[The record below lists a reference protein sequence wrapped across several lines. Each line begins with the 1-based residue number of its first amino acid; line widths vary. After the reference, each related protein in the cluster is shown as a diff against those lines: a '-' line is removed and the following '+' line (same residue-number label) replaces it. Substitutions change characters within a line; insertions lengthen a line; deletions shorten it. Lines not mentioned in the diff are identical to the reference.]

1 MKMKKELISEIST
14 PVLTVIIPIRASSDR
29 KDAIQRLSFVMQDIM
44 IPNSVEFLV
53 VDDGSHLNAALEIM
67 GECERLGF
75 EYLRVESELRIF
87 SAGRARNIAVQH
99 AASKYVL
106 FQDLDLLP
114 YPGFYRD
121 ALNEIEI
128 QGLSKAAERFLMF
141 GVIYLTKDAT
151 AEYFDTPIELRR
163 SKYIQALLD
172 NDRSRVEKF
181 STGTSVTVWN
191 RRYYLSCGGNDPE
204 FEGWGYEDLE
214 FTCRSIRR
222 GRKFPL
228 PDEFMLDYK
237 NFQKISEYRGWKSIY
252 RLYGDLTFQKGM
264 VMFHAWH
271 SIDESGRYI
280 KAKERNRKV
289 FENKMR
295 SFGSKRE
302 EPLPLPQA
310 ERGRSVIFRNNPWV
324 YNRWVA
330 PAFGELIH
338 VDEGAFTPD
347 AFFEFLDQRKIDRV
361 VFHNPYANESML
373 AIYEAV
379 KLKKKPYIVCERG
392 ALPGSVFFDE
402 NGFNG
407 ESSSYSA
414 SRWLR
419 SIDDEAIAKTSE
431 YVKDFKEDGD
441 DLEDQPERIGSAA
454 LRKKLGL
461 RAGVKI
467 LFVPL
472 QRPSDTVINHLSGPI
487 GSYENFLNLIR
498 DVVKALPPDWVIV
511 AKRHPL
517 EVLSP
522 DLPSVILIN
531 DGNINDLVDSS
542 AAILLI
548 NSGVGVVGLMYEKPV
563 LYAGKAFYGHEGIAR
578 QVCSCNEVLD
588 ALAFFRPKKELIIK
602 FLHYLIFE
610 FYSFAEFKT
619 RKVPW
624 KDGSFMTATTEIN
637 YTTIRIPGCDELNLE
652 LRKSVQVGHDSI
664 LFDRYRRPDG
674 GVAGAP
680 VSKKPEIK
688 KDSFLSNEA
697 MEQHLENK
705 AVRKLPV
712 ELEIREK
719 MSAPQDAL
727 GRQSSSW
734 LRKFK
739 KLRQNP
745 IMFLRDSKLS
755 SIRKIGNSIKSS

>member
-1 MKMKKELISEIST
+1 MKKETISKNNTSM
-14 PVLTVIIPIRASSDR
+14 LTVIIPIRASSDR
-29 KDAIQRLSFVMQDIM
+29 KDAIHRLSFVMQDMM
-44 IPNSVEFLV
+44 IPKSVKFLV
-53 VDDGSHLNAALEIM
+53 VDDGSHLNEALAIM

-75 EYLRVESELRIF
+75 EYLRIESELQIF
-87 SAGRARNIAVQH
+87 SAGRARNFAVQH
-99 AASKYVL
+99 AMSKYVL

-128 QGLSKAAERFLMF
+128 QGLNQAAERFLMF
-141 GVIYLTKDAT
+141 GVIYLTKEAT
-151 AEYFDTPIELRR
+151 TEYFETPAELRK

-181 STGTSVTVWN
+181 STGTSVTVWD

-237 NFQKISEYRGWKSIY
+237 NFQKVSEYRGWKSIY

-264 VMFHAWH
+264 IMFHAWH
-271 SIDESGRYI
+271 PVDESGRYI
-280 KAKERNRKV
+280 KAKERNRKI
-289 FENKMR
+289 FESKMR
-295 SFGSKRE
+295 AFGSRRE

-347 AFFEFLDQRKIDRV
+347 AFFEFLDQRNIDRV
-361 VFHNPYANESML
+361 VFHNPYANDSML

-379 KLKKKPYIVCERG
+379 KLRKKPFIVCERG

-407 ESSSYSA
+407 ESSSYA
-414 SRWLR
+414 TSRWLGL
-419 SIDDEAIAKTSE
+419 IDDEAIAKTSE
-431 YVKDFKEDGD
+431 YVKIFKEEGD

-472 QRPSDTVINHLSGPI
+472 QRPSDTVISHLSGPI
-487 GSYENFLNLIR
+487 ESYENFLNLVR
-498 DVVKALPPDWVIV
+498 DVAENLPPDWVVV

-517 EVLSP
+517 EVVSP
-522 DLPSVILIN
+522 DLPSVVLIN
-531 DGNINDLVDSS
+531 DGNINDLVESS
-542 AAILLI
+542 SAILLI
-548 NSGVGVVGLMYEKPV
+548 NSGVGLVGLMYEKPV
-563 LYAGKAFYGHEGIAR
+563 LYAGTAFYGHEEIAR
-578 QVCSCNEVLD
+578 QVCSSHEVFN
-588 ALAFFRPKKELIIK
+588 ALAVFRPNKEMIIK

-637 YTTIRIPGCDELNLE
+637 YKTIRIPGCEELNLE
-652 LRKSVQVGHDSI
+652 LRKSVQVGHDSV

-674 GVAGAP
+674 GIAGAP
-680 VSKKPEIK
+680 MPKKPEIR
-688 KDSFLSNEA
+688 KDDLASNRLLER
-697 MEQHLENK
+697 QVENK
-705 AVRKLPV
+705 GRLQLTVAH
-712 ELEIREK
+712 ENLEK
-719 MSAPQDAL
+719 ANPPQDVL
-727 GRQSSSW
+727 RRSSW
-734 LRKFK
+734 SRKFK

-745 IMFLRDSKLS
+745 IMFLRDSKFFS
-755 SIRKIGNSIKSS
+755 VRNVGNSIKLN